1 MSGTVLTKLKS
12 QLGKLQASKGTL
24 KFPVDKPLGAPL
36 LRKLVKARLAEAS
49 TPKKNGRATAYYEN
63 GVVSWRGG
71 YKGGKMHGKWE
82 FFRKDTSLMR
92 SGSFTSG
99 KQCGTWRTFDR
110 QGRMVTETEL

>member
-1 MSGTVLTKLKS
+1 
-12 QLGKLQASKGTL
+12 
-24 KFPVDKPLGAPL
+24 
-36 LRKLVKARLAEAS
+36 
-49 TPKKNGRATAYYEN
+49 
-63 GVVSWRGG
+63 
-71 YKGGKMHGKWE
+71 MHGKWE